1 MNVLDALNAKLL
13 AVGASTQQSTTK
25 SRVALIFKI
34 DENSESPVG
43 RLDISDSHSFDLAKA
58 KIAEALKYYEKV
70 SGPCYV
76 DTGKTKFMF
85 DQSKRLI
92 NVANP
97 ITKYSDLFGKP
108 AK

>member
-1 MNVLDALNAKLL
+1 MNALDLLNAKLL
-13 AVGASTQQSTTK
+13 ATGAATQQTASK

-34 DENSESPVG
+34 DENTERPVG
-43 RLDISDSHSFDLAKA
+43 RLDISDSQSFDSAKDKIAKA
-58 KIAEALKYYEKV
+58 LSYYEKV
-70 SGPCYV
+70 SGPCYA
-76 DTGKTKFMF
+76 DTGKIKFMF
-85 DQSKRLI
+85 DKSKQLI